1 MTGPSLLGVG
11 HQSISSL
18 TTKDNQRND
27 LAMIFDG
34 IALMCKQNQLPIPTI
49 LGVRG
54 KCGTDSIDN
63 HMKILMIAD
72 LCQSLSFLV
81 RRESQMESQN
91 QSTSTHNCKK
101 SATEDKDYYG
111 DGSRA
116 RMIIELSK
124 IIMQFLD
131 TENTSNLPPE
141 EIDRMVLEC
150 LLDTYRI
157 PSIVN
162 EFETETLDFYAW
174 WRRRIKSWIGD
185 PYSKNPSCSC
195 YQRLGWRHLEAMIRE
210 TCDQLRPPPLSIV
223 VSGAGSKDVNG
234 EYKLVSEYSTQ
245 QQIVDSNTR
254 KNNKSHDI
262 ASMVHKRLRMKEPLK
277 MDEPSACACVASINP
292 RPPQPS
298 QGGTGH
304 SLWFATE
311 LDEEL
316 PNTDCD
322 IDYYCALPRSGK
334 RRRTNPIPPLQ
345 EWKRCSHGLFPS
357 PKLTLSGEGACGS
370 DTHWQRLAR
379 WILEE
384 DLLSACLC
392 SSAHMRSDEDVDIGV
407 SSIMEFLIEI
417 YEEQGRSNLGETTGS
432 SLGTE
437 LLVKLAASCLEEQK
451 RDKY

>member
-1 MTGPSLLGVG
+1 
-11 HQSISSL
+11 
-18 TTKDNQRND
+18 
-27 LAMIFDG
+27 MIFDG

-234 EYKLVSEYSTQ
+234 EYKLVSEYSTHTANSGLQHPEKQ
-245 QQIVDSNTR
+245 Q
-254 KNNKSHDI
+254 
-262 ASMVHKRLRMKEPLK
+262 EPRYRFYGSQK
-277 MDEPSACACVASINP
+277 VAYERTTKDGRTFSLCLCGVNQSP
-292 RPPQPS
+292 TS
-298 QGGTGH
+298 TTQGGTGH